1 MWTSTMEKL
10 SGMSAIYPRDTG
22 SDCLVTSSPEY
33 GKNVRMTSGLNP
45 RSPVIHGKRL

>member
-22 SDCLVTSSPEY
+22 SDCLFFHNEVTF
-33 GKNVRMTSGLNP
+33 GAQK
-45 RSPVIHGKRL
+45 